1 MSDIEWMFGA
11 VAGVF
16 VGGMLGGFV
25 RWMIMNAFARRPL
38 VATLV
43 ANVAASAVIGFT
55 IFLPSFWQTAAGVG
69 FAGALSTLSLL
80 ARQLGELVKAG
91 KFFHAVEYATVTAS
105 FSVLAAA
112 LGSFLAR

>member
-1 MSDIEWMFGA
+1 MPDITWMLGA
-11 VAGVF
+11 VVGVF

-25 RWMIMNAFARRPL
+25 RWLIMSALARRPL

-43 ANVAASAVIGFT
+43 ANVAASAVIGFA

-80 ARQLGELVKAG
+80 ARQLGELIKAG
-91 KFFHAVEYATVTAS
+91 KFFHAFEYAAVTALFAVIAS
-105 FSVLAAA
+105 A
-112 LGSFLAR
+112 LGTLVAR